1 MIRKIAGS
9 FGEFAP
15 GTAIRESF
23 DKALADAHQ
32 ALAIAPDLAEG
43 YLALAL
49 FFNGSLDFTR
59 ANDAYQ
65 HALALAPGNA
75 EVLRESGHYAV
86 LMGHSMRVSPP
97 RAGRIINLGSL
108 AGKEGL
114 AGITAY
120 SAASAG
126 VIAFTKAL
134 SREVARYNVFV
145 NCIAPGPID
154 TDMIRG
160 LGSEVVDQMINDSPL
175 RRLGQAREV
184 AELVAWLCTD
194 ASRFNTGA
202 VFDMSGGRARY

>member
-97 RAGRIINLGSL
+97 RAVRSCSIRSMVAVTGH
-108 AGKEGL
+108 
-114 AGITAY
+114 
-120 SAASAG
+120 SAM
-126 VIAFTKAL
+126 
-134 SREVARYNVFV
+134 R
-145 NCIAPGPID
+145 
-154 TDMIRG
+154 
-160 LGSEVVDQMINDSPL
+160 
-175 RRLGQAREV
+175 
-184 AELVAWLCTD
+184 
-194 ASRFNTGA
+194 
-202 VFDMSGGRARY
+202 

>member
-32 ALAIAPDLAEG
+32 ALAIAPELAEG

-75 EVLRESGHYAV
+75 EVSRESGHYAV

-97 RAGRIINLGSL
+97 RAVRSCSIRSMVAVTGH
-108 AGKEGL
+108 
-114 AGITAY
+114 
-120 SAASAG
+120 SAM
-126 VIAFTKAL
+126 
-134 SREVARYNVFV
+134 R
-145 NCIAPGPID
+145 
-154 TDMIRG
+154 
-160 LGSEVVDQMINDSPL
+160 
-175 RRLGQAREV
+175 
-184 AELVAWLCTD
+184 
-194 ASRFNTGA
+194 
-202 VFDMSGGRARY
+202 